1 LLLNSGHQAYFLN
14 EVKVM
19 RVIWWKITR
28 PDTGVGPVELMGDTL
43 NIHLPEE
50 WSLQDILQQNGEQ
63 PVDRD
68 WLNRLLAW
76 SDGLPPSPPRE

>member
-1 LLLNSGHQAYFLN
+1 
-14 EVKVM
+14 M

-50 WSLQDILQQNGEQ
+50 WSLQDILQQNGDQ

-76 SDGLPPSPPRE
+76 SDGLPPSTPRK